1 MIETRIDK
9 MLSLARAGKIL
20 SESAF
25 SGVSPTDALQL
36 RELDSQYR
44 NYNDNQISDRW
55 RILPIH
61 PDIRGAFEELRDLTY
76 SIAMGRIQQLTN
88 ADDDTTHLVLSSHI
102 TQEIEY
108 IAMCRGTQY
117 YTEWYDQLWACYLRD
132 EIPMITAGQFVK
144 PLINAKNA
152 G

>member
-1 MIETRIDK
+1 MIETRIDQ

-88 ADDDTTHLVLSSHI
+88 ADDDTTH
-102 TQEIEY
+102 
-108 IAMCRGTQY
+108 
-117 YTEWYDQLWACYLRD
+117 
-132 EIPMITAGQFVK
+132 
-144 PLINAKNA
+144 
-152 G
+152 